1 MSPSALAWGDLRPR
15 VPGELKPRRISA
27 RRKPRRYEHL
37 VPDLVVVNGVTFER
51 DPVSHD
57 LVRTGA

>member
-1 MSPSALAWGDLRPR
+1 VSPSALAWGDLRPR
-15 VPGELKPRRISA
+15 VPGEPKPRRIPA

-37 VPDLVVVNGVTFER
+37 VPDLVVVNGATFER